1 MATVTFSLSAKTLI
15 LPSHPKTPIFNQ
27 VKNVGFLRRVPSNG
41 SVVGRRKSVILG
53 ALDGEYSSKR
63 SSSSEQR
70 ETIMLPGCDY
80 NHWLIVMEF
89 PKDPAPTREQ
99 MIDTYLN
106 TLASVLGSMEEAK
119 KNMYAFSTTT
129 YTGFQCTVDEA
140 TSEKFK
146 GLPGVLW
153 VLPDSYI
160 DVKNKDYGGDKYI
173 NGEIIPCKYPTYQPK
188 RKGEMAL
195 LLSAEGQDKRQLPQ
209 IQPLHEASC
218 CKSLFVGIVI
228 HYTLASSD
236 ISCYITIISGYSAH
250 LEEYVFLDY
259 EVTCKM
265 GVGMVHI
272 KLALLR
278 FEWLFALANL
288 SQAEAAPLGK
298 SRQLI

>member
-1 MATVTFSLSAKTLI
+1 MALVNLAFSPKTLT
-15 LPSHPKTPIFNQ
+15 LPSHPKTSAPTFRPAIPTNLRFCWSLPHSIRTQNTGTRTPIRAAVDGDYFA
-27 VKNVGFLRRVPSNG
+27 KRG
-41 SVVGRRKSVILG
+41 SG
-53 ALDGEYSSKR
+53 
-63 SSSSEQR
+63 SEQR

-106 TLASVLGSMEEAK
+106 TLATVLGSMEEAK

-188 RKGEMAL
+188 RGGSSKYESRRYERRRDGPPPERRRP
-195 LLSAEGQDKRQLPQ
+195 RQ
-209 IQPLHEASC
+209 EATSD
-218 CKSLFVGIVI
+218 S
-228 HYTLASSD
+228 TPSS
-236 ISCYITIISGYSAH
+236 S
-250 LEEYVFLDY
+250 
-259 EVTCKM
+259 
-265 GVGMVHI
+265 
-272 KLALLR
+272 
-278 FEWLFALANL
+278 
-288 SQAEAAPLGK
+288 
-298 SRQLI
+298 

>member
-160 DVKNKDYGGDKYI
+160 DVKNKDYGG
-173 NGEIIPCKYPTYQPK
+173 
-188 RKGEMAL
+188 
-195 LLSAEGQDKRQLPQ
+195 
-209 IQPLHEASC
+209 
-218 CKSLFVGIVI
+218 
-228 HYTLASSD
+228 
-236 ISCYITIISGYSAH
+236 
-250 LEEYVFLDY
+250 
-259 EVTCKM
+259 
-265 GVGMVHI
+265 
-272 KLALLR
+272 
-278 FEWLFALANL
+278 
-288 SQAEAAPLGK
+288 
-298 SRQLI
+298 

>member
-1 MATVTFSLSAKTLI
+1 MAMATATAAGISFTPKTLLPSPMPSI
-15 LPSHPKTPIFNQ
+15 LPRLRHLPSRSLRFNS
-27 VKNVGFLRRVPSNG
+27 LTRTS
-41 SVVGRRKSVILG
+41 
-53 ALDGEYSSKR
+53 AR
-63 SSSSEQR
+63 SSSLKLSARAATDSDYSSRRSSSNEQR

-129 YTGFQCTVDEA
+129 YTGFQCTVSEE

-173 NGEIIPCKYPTYQPK
+173 NGEIIPGNYPVYQPK
-188 RKGEMAL
+188 KRREPKYESRRYERRRDGPPPDQRK
-195 LLSAEGQDKRQLPQ
+195 STQ
-209 IQPLHEASC
+209 
-218 CKSLFVGIVI
+218 
-228 HYTLASSD
+228 
-236 ISCYITIISGYSAH
+236 
-250 LEEYVFLDY
+250 
-259 EVTCKM
+259 
-265 GVGMVHI
+265 
-272 KLALLR
+272 
-278 FEWLFALANL
+278 
-288 SQAEAAPLGK
+288 
-298 SRQLI
+298 